1 MVAQR
6 IHIDL
11 IAQSSAEGRDCASRI
26 VLTAIETAV
35 DNGLDALTQGL
46 EEARNGEGRGYDNKR
61 RLREL
66 ARNQAYQRSQTDHQ
80 PGIDQG
86 QQDRQRTIDQR
97 AVDQQINI
105 VEPEAQNSQTRADL
119 HNKYR
124 EQKRG
129 GDNELI
135 ERAGLPQGRE
145 EQQGYG

>member
-1 MVAQR
+1 MPCASRWRWYPQPDMCRLHGGLHHGEQMVAQR

-66 ARNQAYQRSQTDHQ
+66 ARNQAYQR
-80 PGIDQG
+80 
-86 QQDRQRTIDQR
+86 
-97 AVDQQINI
+97 
-105 VEPEAQNSQTRADL
+105 
-119 HNKYR
+119 
-124 EQKRG
+124 
-129 GDNELI
+129 
-135 ERAGLPQGRE
+135 
-145 EQQGYG
+145 